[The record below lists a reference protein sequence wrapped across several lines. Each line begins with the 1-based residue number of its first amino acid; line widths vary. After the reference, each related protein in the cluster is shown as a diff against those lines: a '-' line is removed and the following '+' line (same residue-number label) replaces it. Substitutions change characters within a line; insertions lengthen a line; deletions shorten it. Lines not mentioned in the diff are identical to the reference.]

1 MVEDIH
7 SINGFWQ
14 NKIARR
20 FIITDKLKFS
30 IAKHRNSCQWLEQNW
45 FEKNFIP
52 IVIMIIFMLAILFIF
67 CLNCKYSYFTWIYCK
82 ETKDQNTVIKYIFGK
97 YFSFDLP
104 GYVIMI
110 LTVTCIGF
118 VIFTFSTKIIE

>member
-1 MVEDIH
+1 M
-7 SINGFWQ
+7 S
-14 NKIARR
+14 
-20 FIITDKLKFS
+20 
-30 IAKHRNSCQWLEQNW
+30 
-45 FEKNFIP
+45 
-52 IVIMIIFMLAILFIF
+52 AILFIF

-110 LTVTCIGF
+110 LTVTCFGF
-118 VIFTFSTKIIE
+118 VIFTFSNKIIESIDHHF